1 MTVCFIPLSFP
12 NTSALET
19 NKSSVAEDKWTAECS
34 TNYSLANGSPGNVTW
49 GWFYNGKAVSERT
62 TNTTCSEEEQKVFTT
77 REDTRTSHSMIHHK
91 LNLVACGV
99 PYADINKYK
108 CESSILEK

>member
-1 MTVCFIPLSFP
+1 MTVFLSGFSLP

-19 NKSSVAEDKWTAECS
+19 NNRSVEEDKWTAECRTS
-34 TNYSLANGSPGNVTW
+34 YSLENGNPGNVTW
-49 GWFYNGKAVSERT
+49 GWFYNGKVVSERP
-62 TNTTCSEEEQKVFTT
+62 TNTTCSEGEKEVFTT
-77 REDTRTSHSMIHHK
+77 REDTRNSHSIHHK

-108 CESSILEK
+108 CESSILNK